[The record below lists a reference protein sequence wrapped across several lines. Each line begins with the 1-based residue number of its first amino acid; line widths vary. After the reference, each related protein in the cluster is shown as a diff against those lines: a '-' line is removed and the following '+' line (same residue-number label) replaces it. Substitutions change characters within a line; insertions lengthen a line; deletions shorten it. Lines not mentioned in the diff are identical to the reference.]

1 MKTPIKT
8 LVLWVSL
15 LAAPVAAAPMLALAQ
30 SAPPPPDTNP
40 ADVQPGT
47 YSVEP
52 LHTRV
57 LFALSHMGFT
67 TWYGEFTH
75 VSGSLTLNPKTLGTS
90 TLDIIIPADTIS
102 TSNTKVDGELNSPT
116 WLDTAKYPTIEFKST
131 KILRTGHDTAQVSGD
146 LTFHGVTKPETLSVT
161 FNAAGV
167 NFLSKQYT
175 VGFNATGILAR
186 SDFDESTYVPVIG
199 DEVSLI
205 ISAAFVKP

>member
-1 MKTPIKT
+1 MKTPFKT
-8 LVLWVSL
+8 LALWGGL
-15 LAAPVAAAPMLALAQ
+15 LAAPIVAAPMLARAQ
-30 SAPPPPDTNP
+30 SAPPPPNTNP

-75 VSGSLTLNPKTLGTS
+75 VSGSLALNPKALGTS

-131 KILRTGHDTAQVSGD
+131 HILRTGHDTAKVTGA
-146 LTFHGVTKPETLSVT
+146 LTFHGVTKPETLFVT

-175 VGFNATGILAR
+175 VGFNATGMIKR

>member
-1 MKTPIKT
+1 MKALFKT
-8 LVLWVSL
+8 LALGAGL
-15 LAAPVAAAPMLALAQ
+15 LAAPVLALAQ
-30 SAPPPPDTNP
+30 SAPPPPNTNP
-40 ADVQPGT
+40 ADVQPGA

-75 VSGSLTLNPKTLGTS
+75 VSGALTLNPKALGAS
-90 TLDIIIPADTIS
+90 TLDIIIPANTIS
-102 TSNTKVDGELNSPT
+102 TSNTKVDGELNSPA
-116 WLDTAKYPTIEFKST
+116 WLDTTKYPTIEFKST
-131 KILRTGHDTAQVSGD
+131 GIVRTGHDTAKVTGD
-146 LTFHGVTKPETLSVT
+146 LTFHGVTRPETLNVT

-175 VGFNATGILAR
+175 VGFNATGIIKR
-186 SDFDESTYVPVIG
+186 SDFGESTYVPVIG
-199 DEVSLI
+199 DDVSLI